1 VQWSVHK
8 ECIDGFRVQ
17 ISGSSGEIQ
26 LFLFSQK
33 CKLSTG
39 AVQGVCRLIKTS
51 ELVSKVEWLKDC
63 CRKELHRVNQF
74 KYLEVFEEVPQGVRA
89 EGIPRVLEDF
99 PIQLRR
105 DRVFEVDEE
114 KLKRDS
120 ALKC

>member
-1 VQWSVHK
+1 VQWSVRN

-17 ISGSSGEIQ
+17 ISESSGEIQ
-26 LFLFSQK
+26 LFSFSQK

-39 AVQGVCRLIKTS
+39 AVQRVHRLIKTS
-51 ELVSKVEWLKDC
+51 GLVSKVEWLKDC

-74 KYLEVFEEVPQGVRA
+74 KYLGVLEEVPQGVHA

-99 PIQLRR
+99 SIKLRK
-105 DRVFEVDEE
+105 DRVFKVVED
-114 KLKRDS
+114 KFKRAS